1 MLRAGGKGRAP
12 RRYAGVAAALGP
24 MAGLIL
30 HSGDGLDRPARMA
43 IFAALMF
50 IPPLLVE
57 RFWRERERRQEERL
71 LVLPERVP
79 IDSASS

>member
-1 MLRAGGKGRAP
+1 
-12 RRYAGVAAALGP
+12 
-24 MAGLIL
+24 
-30 HSGDGLDRPARMA
+30 MA